1 MKKTEKT
8 VEVEDT
14 PKWYAVYTLPRAEK
28 KLGRLFQ
35 KYRISAFLPTI
46 IKKTKWSDRWKETES
61 PLFSSYIFV
70 NITFWK
76 EKGKVLQLP
85 GSHHFIFAKGKPAEI
100 PQEDI
105 DTLKIMVE
113 QFPDRTKTERE
124 EAFQPGK
131 KVKIMTGA
139 FKDRIV
145 EIVKLQ
151 TKVMV
156 LVRLPMM
163 NQVVTA
169 EFHIDDLTYEGL
181 NE

>member
-1 MKKTEKT
+1 MSKTE
-8 VEVEDT
+8 EFIDI

-28 KLGRLFQ
+28 KLGQLFK
-35 KYRISAFLPTI
+35 KYRISSFLPTVTR
-46 IKKTKWSDRWKETES
+46 KTKWSDRWKEIES

-70 NITFWK
+70 NIEFWK

-113 QFPDRTKTERE
+113 SFPDRLKTEKE

-131 KVKIMTGA
+131 KVKILSGA
-139 FKDRIV
+139 FKDRV
-145 EIVKLQ
+145 AEIVKFQ
-151 TKVMV
+151 TKVTV
-156 LVRLPMM
+156 LVRFPMM

-169 EFHIDDLTYEGL
+169 DFHLDDLTYEGL
-181 NE
+181 PE